1 MGGKK
6 KPTISQ
12 AEKALRRAQMQEAEK
27 KAQRRKETE
36 NKEKA
41 RWSVTQ
47 IDLEKVKEKIS
58 NLRVITPFD
67 LASQLSISIG
77 EAKRILNELSNRKEL
92 IRLSAFNGHPV
103 YVLTTTTQE
112 QAAS

>member
-12 AEKALRRAQMQEAEK
+12 AEKALRRAQMQEAGER
-27 KAQRRKETE
+27 AQKRKEAE
-36 NKEKA
+36 NREKV

-58 NLRVITPFD
+58 SLGAITPFE
-67 LASQLSISIG
+67 LASQLSINIG
-77 EAKRILNELSNRKEL
+77 EAKRLLNELSNRKEL
-92 IRLSAFNGHPV
+92 VRLSAFNGHPI
-103 YVLTTTTQE
+103 YIPLKQAQTT
-112 QAAS
+112 S

>member
-12 AEKALRRAQMQEAEK
+12 AEKALRKTQMQEAGERAK
-27 KAQRRKETE
+27 KRKETE
-36 NKEKA
+36 NREKA

-58 NLRVITPFD
+58 SLKVVTPFE
-67 LASQLSISIG
+67 LASQLSINIG
-77 EAKRILNELSNRKEL
+77 EAKRILNELSSRREL
-92 IRLSAFNGHPV
+92 ARLGAFNGHPV
-103 YVLTTTTQE
+103 YVFSKQE
-112 QAAS
+112 QTIP